1 MSSGLALRLWED
13 GKEYLFR
20 EESGV
25 QVTTR
30 DLESAGTGLR
40 LMSDVRVQVRGDKLI
55 VSIENVKEA
64 HYQQTFPEGMW
75 PYRLVKDLEQ
85 NRQRQEI
92 DQVQRSKYIDSV
104 GYENGNTFIV
114 TLENGLVKSIELPQ
128 RLSINGKN
136 MMRALASVLQMD
148 VTGRDM
154 DLWTRLEVSNKLI
167 FLVLF

>member
-154 DLWTRLEVSNKLI
+154 DLWTRLEVSISN
-167 FLVLF
+167 